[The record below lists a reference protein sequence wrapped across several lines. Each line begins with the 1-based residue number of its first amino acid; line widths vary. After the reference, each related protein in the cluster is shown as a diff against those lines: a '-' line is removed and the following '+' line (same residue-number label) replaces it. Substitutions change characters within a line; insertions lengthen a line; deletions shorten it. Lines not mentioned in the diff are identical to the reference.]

1 MLDLIWLIPA
11 LPLLGFV
18 LIFLFG
24 RILGEPKAGILATLM
39 VGGSFVVSVGVFFD
53 LLSKSTEERRHIF
66 TAFSWVPIAYK

>member
-39 VGGSFVVSVGVFFD
+39 VGGSFAVSVGVFF
-53 LLSKSTEERRHIF
+53 
-66 TAFSWVPIAYK
+66 